1 MARPRNI
8 DRTEPTKV
16 YLSSQNA
23 ARLRLAAYS
32 PLRGKAEHG
41 ELSRLVNLALDH
53 YFKETPEC
61 IAKTPSPDSTTS
73 GLLPNS
79 GT

>member
-53 YFKETPEC
+53 YFKENTEC
-61 IAKTPSPDSTTS
+61 TAQTQLPASTPSELS
-73 GLLPNS
+73 PNS